1 MSEPTLRFRLK
12 VVSPALIFTVWLS
25 VLVQA
30 LIALDRPPVIDE
42 AWLVAR
48 LLMLVFAVCYF
59 GLLSLLWPIRIT
71 STGIKCPD
79 WAWLVRELRWEQIA
93 VAKHVNL
100 LGFRFLVLYEAGN
113 DFGLWVPL
121 FLRNE
126 EGFWRAIRACV
137 GRDHPIRR
145 CIRRCRRS
153 GAFTRFLRA
162 VLFRMRNDV
171 VNPTAVESEERGME
185 AIRIYKRRSY
195 GDSQILAVDLIDILR
210 LKEANVRASWW
221 RLANV
226 ECVGP
231 LADEFMQLGDEEA
244 TVSGEELLRLAAG
257 VDQVIEGD
265 FEAYWPGEA
274 APWLVVHA
282 VDSTFY
288 EIITKDRDLLN
299 QLKAR
304 FHTVQLLRQDAGAS

>member
-1 MSEPTLRFRLK
+1 
-12 VVSPALIFTVWLS
+12 
-25 VLVQA
+25 
-30 LIALDRPPVIDE
+30 
-42 AWLVAR
+42 
-48 LLMLVFAVCYF
+48 MLVFAVCFF
-59 GLLSLLWPIRIT
+59 GLFSLLWPIRIT
-71 STGIKCPD
+71 PTGIKCPD

-126 EGFWRAIRACV
+126 EGFWRAIKACV

-145 CIRRCRRS
+145 CQRS
-153 GAFTRFLRA
+153 GVFTRFLRA
-162 VLFRMRNDV
+162 VLSLMRNHA
-171 VNPTAVESEERGME
+171 VNSAGVESEERGME
-185 AIRIYKRRSY
+185 AIRIYDRRPC
-195 GDSQILAVDLIDILR
+195 GDGQILAVDLIDILR
-210 LKEANVRASWW
+210 PKEANVRASWW
-221 RLANV
+221 RLAHV

-288 EIITKDRDLLN
+288 EIITKDRDLLT

-304 FHTVQLLRQDAGAS
+304 FHMVQLLRQDVGASG